1 MSEGERAP
9 LFPPSVPRVLVRSL
23 ERRFLWV
30 FLPLLLLPPRMALL
44 LPVLAIS
51 AKLGCVNEA
60 GEAVDWWFLYKHP
73 RWTDASHKTCI
84 GDCTGST
91 YVYSTS
97 ASPTT
102 WTVGAHT
109 VFEILQPAQHS
120 EFAHGDHR
128 NLRILHR
135 LQCHPQRSERGIRL
149 RITIRHEFRI
159 HHRNA
164 LKNGV

>member
-1 MSEGERAP
+1 MSGASFS
-9 LFPPSVPRVLVRSL
+9 FPPSVPRVLVRSL

-97 ASPTT
+97 ASPTS

-109 VFEILQPAQHS
+109 VFETSSLFGLQLAGVYDGSVTNYVFYNDQLPDGGGSSSSHGHS
-120 EFAHGDHR
+120 KGFFAFDET
-128 NLRILHR
+128 
-135 LQCHPQRSERGIRL
+135 SA
-149 RITIRHEFRI
+149 FF
-159 HHRNA
+159 
-164 LKNGV
+164 V